1 MSVDVGKAVGYLD
14 LDISGFMSGI
24 NEANESINTFRDNS
38 NSASDRFLALGST
51 LTSVG
56 GSLTKFVTVPLAGV
70 GAAAI
75 AAGSSFETAFDNMSV
90 SIGATAK
97 EADGLKE
104 VMKNVFSQGFGQDF
118 DDVAI
123 SIGEVRKQIKNLSNK
138 ELEDVT
144 IKAIAFRDTFGYEVP
159 ESVRAANAMI
169 KNFGITAGEA
179 FDLMAK
185 GAQEGLDF
193 SGELIDN
200 INEYSVQFGKLGLS
214 AEDMFNIFESGANA
228 GAFNLDKIGDAVKE
242 FSIRAIDGSKTTI
255 DGFTRLGLSADD
267 MAAKFG
273 KGGETA
279 KNVFYQVRDY
289 LGEIFEPIKN
299 LEFEDLINGISKVF
313 SIALSYFNMIFNP
326 VGTFIVFITKKI
338 FL

>member
-14 LDISGFMSGI
+14 LDISGFTSGI

-118 DDVAI
+118 DDVAT
-123 SIGEVRKQIKNLSNK
+123 SIGEVRKQIKNLSNE

-159 ESVRAANAMI
+159 
-169 KNFGITAGEA
+169 
-179 FDLMAK
+179 
-185 GAQEGLDF
+185 
-193 SGELIDN
+193 
-200 INEYSVQFGKLGLS
+200 
-214 AEDMFNIFESGANA
+214 
-228 GAFNLDKIGDAVKE
+228 
-242 FSIRAIDGSKTTI
+242 
-255 DGFTRLGLSADD
+255 
-267 MAAKFG
+267 
-273 KGGETA
+273 
-279 KNVFYQVRDY
+279 
-289 LGEIFEPIKN
+289 
-299 LEFEDLINGISKVF
+299 
-313 SIALSYFNMIFNP
+313 
-326 VGTFIVFITKKI
+326 
-338 FL
+338 